1 MWQNLYLYIANDLSF
16 RAELSLQ
23 RVCHLLRNVARRD
36 IARQETGALEPRLSG
51 VYSFSR
57 IFIFFLDQF
66 SGKWVGFFF
75 QLNFKIKLN

>member
-57 IFIFFLDQF
+57 IFIFFF
-66 SGKWVGFFF
+66 RSVFRKMGWVFFPIEF
-75 QLNFKIKLN
+75 

>member
-23 RVCHLLRNVARRD
+23 GVCHLLHKNDRTIFAVRRH

-51 VYSFSR
+51 VYNFSR
-57 IFIFFLDQF
+57 IFIPSVF
-66 SGKWVGFFF
+66 S
-75 QLNFKIKLN
+75 KIQELGILFN